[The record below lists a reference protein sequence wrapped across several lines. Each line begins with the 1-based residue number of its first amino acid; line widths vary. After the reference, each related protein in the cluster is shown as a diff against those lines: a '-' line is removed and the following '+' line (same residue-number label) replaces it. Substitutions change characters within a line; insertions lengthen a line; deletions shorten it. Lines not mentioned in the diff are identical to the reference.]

1 MVHSMIH
8 EYYMKKVFELAR
20 KGIGHVSPNPLVGAL
35 VIKDEKILGQGFHEK
50 HGGPHAEI
58 NAIEDALKNH
68 SDLTGATLYINLEP
82 CCHTDKLT
90 PPCAPVILKHKLK
103 KVVISN
109 LDPNPKVNGKGIQFL
124 KENGVEVE
132 VGTLASE
139 GAKLNEVFFK
149 FVQTETPFIH
159 LKLGQSLDGKIATR
173 QGESKYITGKE
184 SLKKVH
190 EYRHLYDAVL
200 IGGRTLS
207 LDNPRLTIRNPQ
219 IENPKQPLR
228 IVLTKL
234 EQLNFTWNLISDDF
248 RSKTVI
254 VTTNKDYIKNAKRV
268 KMLTELG
275 VEVVSLQ
282 ENMQGYVDL
291 HELMGEL
298 ASRKLTSILVEGG
311 TTLVT
316 QFLKIGL
323 YDKLSLFIAP
333 LIIGEGQDS
342 FGQLHI
348 EKLSNAITFD
358 DFQYEF
364 LGKDILFTAYRKRE
378 G

>member
-1 MVHSMIH
+1 MVQSMIH

-68 SDLTGATLYINLEP
+68 HDLTGATLYINLEP

-90 PPCAPVILKHKLK
+90 PPCAPVILKNKLK

-124 KENGVEVE
+124 KENGIDVE

-149 FVQTETPFIH
+149 FVQSETPFIH

-282 ENMQGYVDL
+282 ENMQGNVDL
-291 HELMGEL
+291 YELMGEL